1 MPQISIH
8 IDFEDEGELDP
19 RTVALLETIAQ
30 EGSISAA
37 GRAMG
42 ISYKQAWELV
52 AEVNR
57 TFEDPLVKAQSGGPT
72 GGGAVITERGHDLIR
87 HFRTLERKALSATTA
102 HLKAMQAA
110 AASRQP

>member
-8 IDFEDEGELDP
+8 IDLEDEGELDP
-19 RTVALLETIAQ
+19 RTVALLEAISQ

-37 GRAMG
+37 GRAMK

-57 TFEDPLVKAQSGGPT
+57 TFDEPLVRAQSGGAT
-72 GGGAVITERGHDLIR
+72 GGGTVITERGHDLIR
-87 HFRTLERKALSATTA
+87 HYRTLERKALSATTG
-102 HLKAMQAA
+102 HLRAMQAA
-110 AASRQP
+110 AARH

>member
-1 MPQISIH
+1 MPQLSIH
-8 IDFEDEGELDP
+8 IDFEDEGELAP
-19 RTVALLETIAQ
+19 RTVSLLENIIQ

-57 TFEDPLVKAQSGGPT
+57 TFEEPLVRAQSGGPT
-72 GGGAVITERGHDLIR
+72 GGGAVITERGQEPIR
-87 HFRTLERKALSATTA
+87 HYRTLERKALSATTT
-102 HLKAMQAA
+102 HLRAMQAA
-110 AASRQP
+110 AARQH

>member
-1 MPQISIH
+1 MPQLSIH

-37 GRAMG
+37 GRTMG

-57 TFEDPLVKAQSGGPT
+57 TFDEPLVKAQSGGPT
-72 GGGAVITERGHDLIR
+72 GRGAGITARGQDMIR
-87 HFRTLERKALSATTA
+87 HYRTLERKALSATTP
-102 HLKAMQAA
+102 HLRTMQTAA
-110 AASRQP
+110 ARQH